1 VKDDEKGFGQGM
13 GRWNGQGSGEVEA
26 GGEETVWG
34 RKRGNSSEGKKRVS
48 PSAERRTCIVPYV
61 DPIHGIKGRTYAQGG
76 VGAPTVFVHLLTLPH
91 IYEY

>member
-1 VKDDEKGFGQGM
+1 ME
-13 GRWNGQGSGEVEA
+13 RWNGQGSGEVEA
-26 GGEETVWG
+26 GGEETVRG
-34 RKRGNSSEGKKRVS
+34 RKRGNRSEGKKTVS

-61 DPIHGIKGRTYAQGG
+61 DPTRYKGTDVYAEGG